1 MMSRDEGSYQPSH
14 AYERFLDVTADRRIK
29 IRKNWVP
36 ASSDEGLV
44 MRPKRQ
50 GNERIWLWFMNYRT
64 LYST

>member
-1 MMSRDEGSYQPSH
+1 MNRSTQAYTVCEGSYQLSH
-14 AYERFLDVTADRRIK
+14 THNRFLDVTVDRQIK

-50 GNERIWLWFMNYRT
+50 DN
-64 LYST
+64 